1 MCDRMG
7 ISQSN
12 LTFTFFGFFWGNS
25 KEVTFPMALL
35 HYVSFANCSGLGGL
49 RRLASNEGG
58 VSQTLG
64 INLWC
69 LPLVVSPKSGQF
81 PFKDLKSK
89 PELKK
94 VSPSDLPHDPKKKK
108 KTLDRS
114 GLASHGPLPST
125 LHDACATHVWH
136 IHLEPLPEIINF
148 QPSETFNHLSC
159 EKSCFLGK
167 YLKTAK
173 NMLTI
178 CIYRVACLR
187 ISCSKNGS
195 VSLISNQCPIIFNS
209 CHIWAWGSSLTL
221 KIWNIW

>member
-12 LTFTFFGFFWGNS
+12 LIFTFFGFFWGNS

-108 KTLDRS
+108 KNTWQIWPRQPWPFAEHPTWCLCNPC
-114 GLASHGPLPST
+114 LAYPSWAIAWNHQLST
-125 LHDACATHVWH
+125 IW
-136 IHLEPLPEIINF
+136 NF
-148 QPSETFNHLSC
+148 QPSE
-159 EKSCFLGK
+159 
-167 YLKTAK
+167 
-173 NMLTI
+173 
-178 CIYRVACLR
+178 LR
-187 ISCSKNGS
+187 
-195 VSLISNQCPIIFNS
+195 
-209 CHIWAWGSSLTL
+209 
-221 KIWNIW
+221 KILFFG

>member
-108 KTLDRS
+108 KHLTD
-114 GLASHGPLPST
+114 LASPAMALCRAPYMM
-125 LHDACATHVWH
+125 LV
-136 IHLEPLPEIINF
+136 
-148 QPSETFNHLSC
+148 QPMSGISILSHCLKSSTFNHLKLS
-159 EKSCFLGK
+159 
-167 YLKTAK
+167 
-173 NMLTI
+173 TI
-178 CIYRVACLR
+178 
-187 ISCSKNGS
+187 
-195 VSLISNQCPIIFNS
+195 
-209 CHIWAWGSSLTL
+209 
-221 KIWNIW
+221 